1 MVSRGSHD
9 PFVVREDLFASEV
22 FDVRGS
28 KQVFTVDADGTRA
41 VCLKLTISHPSFG
54 EFVDMH
60 AYAVKSGFDG
70 GAEDFDPRFYGI
82 GVTFHQNEAHERGV
96 LVTPLVRV
104 VTAVSDGGVDG
115 LESRPGIDIFRY
127 L

>member
-9 PFVVREDLFASEV
+9 PLVVREDLFASEV
-22 FDVRGS
+22 FDVRGT
-28 KQVFTVDADGTRA
+28 KQVFTVDADASGLFEA
-41 VCLKLTISHPSFG
+41 NHPSFG
-54 EFVDMH
+54 EFVDML

-70 GAEDFDPRFYGI
+70 GAEDFDPRFWGL
-82 GVTFHQNEAHERGV
+82 GVTLHQNEPHERGV

-104 VTAVSDGGVDG
+104 VTAVSDGGVNG
-115 LESRPGIDIFRY
+115 FESRPGIDFFRY